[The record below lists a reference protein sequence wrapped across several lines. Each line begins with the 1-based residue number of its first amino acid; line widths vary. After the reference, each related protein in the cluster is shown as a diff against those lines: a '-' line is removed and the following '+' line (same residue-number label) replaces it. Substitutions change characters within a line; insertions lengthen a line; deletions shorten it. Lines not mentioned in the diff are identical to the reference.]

1 MINSR
6 FEELQ
11 KRCKKYYRKKIIKFV
26 FFVFFFLI
34 LMGIVLYFSFFK
46 TDKIK
51 TIEKNITISNSIKK
65 PSTLNLKP
73 VINLKEPVIKVKK
86 DDKKISKDKIIKKK
100 AKPIKQ
106 NKIEKKSILKLI
118 VEKTNKETIL
128 LKNYNINKDFSSSIK
143 LAEYYLNHKKY
154 NKALNWAKNANK
166 FDATRAESW
175 IVYAKAEFSLGKKED
190 AIKSLQTYLHTFYS
204 KKVAMLLEKY
214 KTEE

>member
-1 MINSR
+1 MISSR

-11 KRCKKYYRKKIIKFV
+11 KRCKKYYRKKIIKLISFV
-26 FFVFFFLI
+26 VFFLI
-34 LMGIVLYFSFFK
+34 LVGIVLYFSFMK

-51 TIEKNITISNSIKK
+51 TIEKNVTISSKK
-65 PSTLNLKP
+65 LSTLKLKP
-73 VINLKEPVIKVKK
+73 VINLKESVVKVKK
-86 DDKKISKDKIIKKK
+86 DYKTISKDKTIKKK

-106 NKIEKKSILKLI
+106 IKINKKPILKLI
-118 VEKTNKETIL
+118 VEKANEETIL
-128 LKNYNINKDFSSSIK
+128 LKNYNINKNFSSSIK
-143 LAEYYLNHKKY
+143 LAEYYLKHKKY

-166 FDATRAESW
+166 FDATKPESW
-175 IVYAKAEFSLGKKED
+175 IVYAKAEFSLGKKDD

>member
-1 MINSR
+1 MISSR

-11 KRCKKYYRKKIIKFV
+11 KRCKKYYRKRIIKLISFIIL
-26 FFVFFFLI
+26 FLI
-34 LMGIVLYFSFFK
+34 LVGIILYFSFIK

-51 TIEKNITISNSIKK
+51 TIEKNITISIKK
-65 PSTLNLKP
+65 TSTLNLKP
-73 VINLKEPVIKVKK
+73 VVELEEPSIKVKK
-86 DDKKISKDKIIKKK
+86 NDKKISKDKIIKKK
-100 AKPIKQ
+100 AKPISIKQ
-106 NKIEKKSILKLI
+106 SEIKKKPILKLI
-118 VEKTNKETIL
+118 VEKANKETIL

-175 IVYAKAEFSLGKKED
+175 IVYAKAEFSLGKKDD

-204 KKVAMLLEKY
+204 KKAAMLLEKY

>member
-1 MINSR
+1 MISSR

-11 KRCKKYYRKKIIKFV
+11 KRCKKYYRKKIIKLISFIIL
-26 FFVFFFLI
+26 FLI
-34 LMGIVLYFSFFK
+34 LVSIILYFSFMK

-51 TIEKNITISNSIKK
+51 TIEKNVTISAKK
-65 PSTLNLKP
+65 SSTLNLKP
-73 VINLKEPVIKVKK
+73 VINLEEPIIKVKK
-86 DDKKISKDKIIKKK
+86 DYKKIPKNKIIKKK

-106 NKIEKKSILKLI
+106 SETKKKPILKLI
-118 VEKTNKETIL
+118 VEKANKETIL
-128 LKNYNINKDFSSSIK
+128 LKNYGINQDFSSSIK

-175 IVYAKAEFSLGKKED
+175 IVYAKAEFLLGKKDD

-204 KKVAMLLEKY
+204 KRAAILLEQY
-214 KTEE
+214 KTEK

>member
-1 MINSR
+1 MISSR

-11 KRCKKYYRKKIIKFV
+11 KRCKKYYRKKIVKLI
-26 FFVFFFLI
+26 FFIILFLI
-34 LMGIVLYFSFFK
+34 LVSIILYLSFMK

-51 TIEKNITISNSIKK
+51 TIEKNVTIVSAKK
-65 PSTLNLKP
+65 SPTLNLKP
-73 VINLKEPVIKVKK
+73 VINLEEPIVKVKK
-86 DDKKISKDKIIKKK
+86 DYKKIPKDKIIKKK

-106 NKIEKKSILKLI
+106 NETKKKLILKLI
-118 VEKTNKETIL
+118 VEKANEETIL

-166 FDATRAESW
+166 FDATRAQSW
-175 IVYAKAEFSLGKKED
+175 IVYAKAEFSLGKKDD

-204 KKVAMLLEKY
+204 KKAVMLLEKY
-214 KTEE
+214 KAEE

>member
-1 MINSR
+1 MISSR

-11 KRCKKYYRKKIIKFV
+11 KRCKKYYRKRIIKLISFIIL
-26 FFVFFFLI
+26 FLI
-34 LMGIVLYFSFFK
+34 LVSIILYFSFMK

-51 TIEKNITISNSIKK
+51 TIEKNVTIVSAKK
-65 PSTLNLKP
+65 SPTLKLKP
-73 VINLKEPVIKVKK
+73 VINLEEPVVKVKK
-86 DDKKISKDKIIKKK
+86 DYKKILKDKIIKKK

-106 NKIEKKSILKLI
+106 NKTKKKPILKFI
-118 VEKTNKETIL
+118 VEKANKETIL

-166 FDATRAESW
+166 FDATRAQSW
-175 IVYAKAEFSLGKKED
+175 IVYAKAEFSLGKKDD

-204 KKVAMLLEKY
+204 KKAVMLLEKY
-214 KTEE
+214 KAEE